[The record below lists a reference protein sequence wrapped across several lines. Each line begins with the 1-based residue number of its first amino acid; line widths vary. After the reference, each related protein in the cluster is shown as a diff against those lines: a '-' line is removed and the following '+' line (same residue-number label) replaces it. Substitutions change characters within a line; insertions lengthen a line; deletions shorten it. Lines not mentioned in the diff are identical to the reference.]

1 MTEQDIQM
9 LLDRRGTVERFDRLL
24 NDPEFFELEKN
35 RLNATEEKVWQLF
48 FEENTWIFGYGLT
61 LLACQKYN
69 DSKLEQITTGSNVF
83 TGGGKRSDAIMRT
96 KGFVETLLFAEIK
109 THKKALLMDQQ
120 YRPPDVYQ
128 YPPM

>member
-61 LLACQKYN
+61 LLACREVQ
-69 DSKLEQITTGSNVF
+69 
-83 TGGGKRSDAIMRT
+83 R
-96 KGFVETLLFAEIK
+96 
-109 THKKALLMDQQ
+109 
-120 YRPPDVYQ
+120 
-128 YPPM
+128 